1 MLGPKDDVQDIYRE
15 GMEWTKEDGPP
26 PDGFTLYSMENGTTV
41 LRRKRQRN
49 LQRLGIGGFLVRVRG
64 NVNKDDIM
72 EGADDTTTTTTTA
85 GDGEKPRKKP
95 IRRKPKGKLAETYPP
110 YLQEAFFG
118 KELLDSHKEMNSSSS
133 DEEGGRVANDKD
145 KTIQLSQEEIKA
157 VAAVS
162 VKREKMDVLSEER
175 GKSGQMEKKDVL
187 MGKEDDESDTEALKD
202 VFPGDLLDNDI
213 VNTIMNENKDT
224 LESLTGRQL
233 EKTLFFEWLLCLFF
247 SLLDS
252 NLPDDAEDSSNAKD
266 TKDELSDI
274 LGSHFDLESIP
285 NINSKDVED
294 IFKVSFV
301 CCVVGL

>member
-1 MLGPKDDVQDIYRE
+1 MLVSYYLLFCFSVNSKLVIHIDSSIEDSGKLSMLGPKDDVQDIYRE

-26 PDGFTLYSMENGTTV
+26 PEGFTLYSMENGSTV

-64 NVNKDDIM
+64 NVNKPNQENDDM
-72 EGADDTTTTTTTA
+72 EGAEEAA
-85 GDGEKPRKKP
+85 GDGGEKPRKKP

-133 DEEGGRVANDKD
+133 DEEGVKSFNDKD

-162 VKREKMDVLSEER
+162 IKREKVDVLSDEKQGSKSTGGKKIALVPKEE
-175 GKSGQMEKKDVL
+175 
-187 MGKEDDESDTEALKD
+187 DESDTEALKD

-224 LESLTGRQL
+224 LESLAG
-233 EKTLFFEWLLCLFF
+233 TLFKHWSC
-247 SLLDS
+247 S
-252 NLPDDAEDSSNAKD
+252 NLWFFFFN
-266 TKDELSDI
+266 L
-274 LGSHFDLESIP
+274 
-285 NINSKDVED
+285 
-294 IFKVSFV
+294 
-301 CCVVGL
+301 

>member
-26 PDGFTLYSMENGTTV
+26 PEGFTLYSMENGSTV

-49 LQRLGIGGFLVRVRG
+49 LQRLGIGGFLVRVRS
-64 NVNKDDIM
+64 NVNKPNQENDD
-72 EGADDTTTTTTTA
+72 DDETA
-85 GDGEKPRKKP
+85 GDGEKPRKKT

-118 KELLDSHKEMNSSSS
+118 KELLDSHKDLNSSSS
-133 DEEGGRVANDKD
+133 DEEGTKSFNDRD

-162 VKREKMDVLSEER
+162 VKREKIEGATDDKQSNKGDKKETLVPKEE
-175 GKSGQMEKKDVL
+175 
-187 MGKEDDESDTEALKD
+187 DESDTEALKD

-224 LESLTGRQL
+224 LESLAGIY
-233 EKTLFFEWLLCLFF
+233 C
-247 SLLDS
+247 
-252 NLPDDAEDSSNAKD
+252 
-266 TKDELSDI
+266 I
-274 LGSHFDLESIP
+274 I
-285 NINSKDVED
+285 
-294 IFKVSFV
+294 
-301 CCVVGL
+301 

>member
-1 MLGPKDDVQDIYRE
+1 MKEMQACYVLLSFLILKLYLTDSSIEDSAKLAMLGPKDDVQDIYRE

-26 PDGFTLYSMENGTTV
+26 PEGFTLYSMENGTTV

-64 NVNKDDIM
+64 NVNKLSQDNDDL
-72 EGADDTTTTTTTA
+72 EGGDEAPV
-85 GDGEKPRKKP
+85 DGEKPRKKP

-118 KELLDSHKEMNSSSS
+118 KELLDCHKEMNSSSS
-133 DEEGGRVANDKD
+133 DEEGMRGVNDRD

-162 VKREKMDVLSEER
+162 VKRERVEVFSEDR
-175 GKSGQMEKKDVL
+175 GRGGHVEKKETL
-187 MGKEDDESDTEALKD
+187 IPKEEDESDTEALKD

-224 LESLTGRQL
+224 LESLTGL
-233 EKTLFFEWLLCLFF
+233 WWWICF
-247 SLLDS
+247 
-252 NLPDDAEDSSNAKD
+252 
-266 TKDELSDI
+266 I
-274 LGSHFDLESIP
+274 
-285 NINSKDVED
+285 
-294 IFKVSFV
+294 
-301 CCVVGL
+301 

>member
-26 PDGFTLYSMENGTTV
+26 PEGFTLYSMENGTTV

-64 NVNKDDIM
+64 NVNKLNQENDDM
-72 EGADDTTTTTTTA
+72 EGTEETA
-85 GDGEKPRKKP
+85 GDGEKPRRKP
-95 IRRKPKGKLAETYPP
+95 VRRKPKGKLAETYPP

-133 DEEGGRVANDKD
+133 DEEGTKSFNDKD

-162 VKREKMDVLSEER
+162 VKREKIDILCDDRSK
-175 GKSGQMEKKDVL
+175 GGQVDKKDAL
-187 MGKEDDESDTEALKD
+187 IPKEEDESDTEALKD

-224 LESLTGRQL
+224 LESLTGRSLKKTVYQL
-233 EKTLFFEWLLCLFF
+233 ML
-247 SLLDS
+247 
-252 NLPDDAEDSSNAKD
+252 
-266 TKDELSDI
+266 
-274 LGSHFDLESIP
+274 
-285 NINSKDVED
+285 
-294 IFKVSFV
+294 IFNFCFRFKFA
-301 CCVVGL
+301 